1 MRNKIK
7 KLVLFELLLVLFIT
21 FVISKFLKYF
31 ELLTF
36 FNLLLITCIICFCI
50 YYFNKENYREIT
62 YSLLLTVVLMN
73 WTIAITGLEYLVYEF
88 DWNSFGIPINLNN
101 DPNLYSAD
109 ILSKQS
115 FPHYWIYK
123 LVSIFVETQ
132 YLNSLFFLGYILQN
146 FFIAKTFLV
155 LYSSALVK
163 SVENKL
169 LLFCILLVPMFYY
182 PQISGHYTALPY
194 FIPAILGYSLAVLN
208 IANFIYKD
216 KNNYEDYFFLFILIF
231 VHPFWSIFVP
241 LYLGICYLFSKE
253 KKIKESLSFF
263 ILFTSSLL
271 INNLDGVSIL
281 EIFNSSLISFYKS
294 YVKIHF
300 DWSAHIGML
309 FSNEINNFYQQSILL
324 IFIFTLLVS
333 RKIISLKTTEETF
346 YTSLGMISV
355 IIVVGNFFHSSLF
368 NNFLIASNF
377 YRIGSIGWAFIGVFL
392 IRNIKNNKFLYFL
405 AIVPLLFYIFSS
417 QEVFKI
423 TIPSIPWLVFSSK
436 YTLLLIA
443 VSIYFFF
450 LEKYK
455 FSFLVAVI
463 GFIYFT
469 TFYFIDKVVTNN
481 YLIKALTISFLI
493 ILGALVV
500 SKARNVSS
508 SLLPL
513 LLILFSIS
521 NLFTENILLN
531 FKSEYST
538 QISTQEIETI
548 RKYTNNEDVILI
560 NPDIPHFRK
569 ETKRGVLIDYSLI
582 PYSEEKYN
590 IYKKYQN
597 LFNNKFIQD
606 LSKDE
611 VLYVISNSNTTD
623 LIIPNDSLSE
633 EYFLKNFEYYKLPNL
648 GYLVLNVNK

>member
-1 MRNKIK
+1 M
-7 KLVLFELLLVLFIT
+7 
-21 FVISKFLKYF
+21 
-31 ELLTF
+31 
-36 FNLLLITCIICFCI
+36 
-50 YYFNKENYREIT
+50 
-62 YSLLLTVVLMN
+62 
-73 WTIAITGLEYLVYEF
+73 
-88 DWNSFGIPINLNN
+88 
-101 DPNLYSAD
+101 
-109 ILSKQS
+109 
-115 FPHYWIYK
+115 
-123 LVSIFVETQ
+123 
-132 YLNSLFFLGYILQN
+132 
-146 FFIAKTFLV
+146 
-155 LYSSALVK
+155 
-163 SVENKL
+163 
-169 LLFCILLVPMFYY
+169 
-182 PQISGHYTALPY
+182 
-194 FIPAILGYSLAVLN
+194 
-208 IANFIYKD
+208 
-216 KNNYEDYFFLFILIF
+216 
-231 VHPFWSIFVP
+231 
-241 LYLGICYLFSKE
+241 
-253 KKIKESLSFF
+253 FF

-333 RKIISLKTTEETF
+333 RKIISFKTTEETF

-423 TIPSIPWLVFSSK
+423 TIPAIPWLVFSSK

-455 FSFLVAVI
+455 FSFLVLVI

-500 SKARNVSS
+500 SKARNISS

-513 LLILFSIS
+513 LLILFSLS

-582 PYSEEKYN
+582 PYSEEKYS

>member
-1 MRNKIK
+1 
-7 KLVLFELLLVLFIT
+7 
-21 FVISKFLKYF
+21 
-31 ELLTF
+31 
-36 FNLLLITCIICFCI
+36 
-50 YYFNKENYREIT
+50 
-62 YSLLLTVVLMN
+62 
-73 WTIAITGLEYLVYEF
+73 
-88 DWNSFGIPINLNN
+88 
-101 DPNLYSAD
+101 
-109 ILSKQS
+109 
-115 FPHYWIYK
+115 
-123 LVSIFVETQ
+123 
-132 YLNSLFFLGYILQN
+132 
-146 FFIAKTFLV
+146 
-155 LYSSALVK
+155 
-163 SVENKL
+163 
-169 LLFCILLVPMFYY
+169 
-182 PQISGHYTALPY
+182 
-194 FIPAILGYSLAVLN
+194 
-208 IANFIYKD
+208 
-216 KNNYEDYFFLFILIF
+216 
-231 VHPFWSIFVP
+231 
-241 LYLGICYLFSKE
+241 
-253 KKIKESLSFF
+253 
-263 ILFTSSLL
+263 
-271 INNLDGVSIL
+271 
-281 EIFNSSLISFYKS
+281 
-294 YVKIHF
+294 
-300 DWSAHIGML
+300 
-309 FSNEINNFYQQSILL
+309 
-324 IFIFTLLVS
+324 
-333 RKIISLKTTEETF
+333 
-346 YTSLGMISV
+346 MISV

-392 IRNIKNNKFLYFL
+392 IRNIKNNKLLYFL
-405 AIVPLLFYIFSS
+405 AIIPLLFYIFSS

-455 FSFLVAVI
+455 FSFLVLVI

-500 SKARNVSS
+500 SKARNISS

-513 LLILFSIS
+513 LLILFSLS

-582 PYSEEKYN
+582 PYSEEKYS

-623 LIIPNDSLSE
+623 LIIPNDSLP
-633 EYFLKNFEYYKLPNL
+633 KNIS
-648 GYLVLNVNK
+648 